1 MAFDDPD
8 LVGRQAINSGKR
20 RHLRVVV
27 EIGGQRVPR
36 ENVFLGQETAR
47 YLRVNKIVVR
57 KTEITE
63 QTKNA
68 FLLFSINTG
77 RWDFSQGKI
86 VQLTLKSS
94 NDVLNQSTFFRGLHP
109 EEIDLNYIM
118 DNMLHIS
125 MLSGT

>member
-8 LVGRQAINSGKR
+8 LVGREAINSGKR

-47 YLRVNKIVVR
+47 HLRVNKIVVC

-68 FLLFSINTG
+68 FLLFSIS
-77 RWDFSQGKI
+77 RFSSQTFKSIFKKI
-86 VQLTLKSS
+86 SKFSAEGDRCLS
-94 NDVLNQSTFFRGLHP
+94 RG
-109 EEIDLNYIM
+109 
-118 DNMLHIS
+118 
-125 MLSGT
+125 